1 MLKNM
6 VNFVKGE
13 SVQQQNEQ
21 EEVVQD
27 VKIETEEKMVQNLK
41 SKLNMNQSAE
51 TTTTTSKAKGSLYES
66 DVFTNKSQQVKI
78 VKPKTFENAEVIGEA
93 IRDDKVIILDLNKLD
108 APLATRILD
117 FISGVCFAYNIM
129 PEKVDSKIFMIDPN
143 HKRKM
148 R

>member
-1 MLKNM
+1 MLKGM

-21 EEVVQD
+21 EEVAQD

-41 SKLNMNQSAE
+41 NKLNMNNAAE
-51 TTTTTSKAKGSLYES
+51 TMNTTKAKGSLYES

-93 IRDDKVIILDLNKLD
+93 IRDGKVIILDLNKLD

-129 PEKVDSKIFMIDPN
+129 PEKVDSKIFMIDPD
-143 HKRKM
+143 HKRKT

>member
-13 SVQQQNEQ
+13 GVQQQNEQ

-27 VKIETEEKMVQNLK
+27 VRIEAEEKMVQNLK
-41 SKLNMNQSAE
+41 TKLNMNQTNEAPASN
-51 TTTTTSKAKGSLYES
+51 KAKGNLYES

-93 IRDDKVIILDLNKLD
+93 IRDEKVIILDLNKLD

-143 HKRKM
+143 HRRKM